1 MNRSDFFC
9 GRVVVYLLGLLI
21 FLYWLN
27 PESRRAHFDRI
38 GTIQS
43 TTMLLILP
51 IIVSLF
57 SLSLIFFAS
66 SRHFHY
72 LLTTISTRQIDSRL
86 PVASF
91 FLFTVIPYFSAYF
104 GQSYVTDFYYRV
116 MRVSNIEPTFA
127 DLRTILYGIS
137 CQQVNSLGDEI
148 ICDPR
153 GSTPIWNYPTILL
166 ELRHFGFDIH
176 LLPLL
181 ALVFTLMISI
191 AIFLISNS
199 LHNTGRI
206 WLSILVFSPPVL
218 LCFDRMNFDLV
229 IVSLIIFSMKI
240 VAQSELSLPR
250 IFVVLSFLSAATI
263 LKFYALPLLLIFAI
277 RTIRNYKYFFVSFL
291 ICASTI
297 ILMIE
302 DLTSVR
308 EYVGRDIRG
317 AVGLNVLT
325 SLLNGSEVALL
336 DSLSLGL
343 VSCLVLIAC
352 FTLFYSLNSSFF
364 SFPSFTSMTCFSLSI
379 LFLIPWLTT
388 SSYYYRMVA
397 IVFIIPMFISV
408 QRQNFER
415 ISAQIAT
422 LALYCSPSSLA
433 FVQNILI
440 LPLISVLIIFS
451 FKFLV
456 IQKRFLVGEKYG

>member
-9 GRVVVYLLGLLI
+9 GKIVVYPLGLLI
-21 FLYWLN
+21 VLYWLN
-27 PESRRAHFDRI
+27 ADSRRAHFDRI

-51 IIVSLF
+51 IIISLF
-57 SLSLIFFAS
+57 SFSLIFFAS
-66 SRHFHY
+66 TRHFHY
-72 LLTTISTRQIDSRL
+72 LLSIISTRQIDSRV

-104 GQSYVTDFYYRV
+104 GLSYISDFYYRV

-153 GSTPIWNYPTILL
+153 GSTTIWNYPTFLL
-166 ELRHFGFDIH
+166 ELRHFGFGIH
-176 LLPLL
+176 LLLLL
-181 ALVFTLMISI
+181 ALVFTLIISI

-199 LHNTGRI
+199 LHNMGRI

-229 IVSLIIFSMKI
+229 IVSLIVFSMRI
-240 VAQSELSLPR
+240 VAQSRFSLPR
-250 IFVVLSFLSAATI
+250 FCLVLSLLSLATI
-263 LKFYALPLLLIFAI
+263 LKFYALPLLLIFAL
-277 RTIRNYKYFFVSFL
+277 RTIRNYRYFIVSFV

-297 ILMIE
+297 VLMIE

-325 SLLNGSEVALL
+325 SLLNGREVAML

-343 VSCLVLIAC
+343 VTCLILLAC
-352 FTLFYSLNSSFF
+352 FTLFYSLNSSYFPL
-364 SFPSFTSMTCFSLSI
+364 PSFMNLTCFSLSI
-379 LFLIPWLTT
+379 LFLVPWLTT

-397 IVFIIPMFISV
+397 IVFIIPIFISA
-408 QRQNFER
+408 QSQNFEK
-415 ISAQIAT
+415 ISALIAT
-422 LALYCSPSSLA
+422 VALYCSPSSLA

-440 LPLISVLIIFS
+440 LPLISILIIFS
-451 FKFLV
+451 FRLLV
-456 IQKRFLVGEKYG
+456 LQKRLLEGEIYG